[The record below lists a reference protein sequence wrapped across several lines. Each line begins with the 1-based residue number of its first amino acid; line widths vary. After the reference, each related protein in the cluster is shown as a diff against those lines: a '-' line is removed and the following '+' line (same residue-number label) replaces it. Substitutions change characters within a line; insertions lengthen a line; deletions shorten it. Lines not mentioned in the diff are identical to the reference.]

1 MIAIQ
6 PLLIL
11 LVGVLLLVY
20 LICFRSM
27 FWDRLIVIGFSA
39 AAILLVSHPD
49 LTNRI
54 ANRLGVGRGVDL
66 VFYLAFP
73 GVLFM
78 ILLLYAKTM
87 RQEERV
93 ALLTRELA
101 LLKAERAQVTS

>member
-1 MIAIQ
+1 MIPIQ

-11 LVGVLLLVY
+11 LVGLLLLVY
-20 LICFRSM
+20 LIRFRSM

-39 AAILLVSHPD
+39 VAVLLVADPD
-49 LTNRI
+49 LSNRI

-66 VFYLAFP
+66 IFYLAFP
-73 GVLFM
+73 GLLFM

-87 RQEERV
+87 RQEERL

-101 LLKAERAQVTS
+101 LLKAERPK